1 MAHMMA
7 CFWYMI
13 GKSEQLDGAGS
24 LVQGW
29 VYNAEGKGWSDSDL
43 NPTCEPVDDDATA
56 AVVPLRVNSFVAYAM
71 RFTIDWPFP
80 RWEI

>member
-56 AVVPLRVNSFVAYAM
+56 AVVQRTTSCCRLAARSLCG
-71 RFTIDWPFP
+71 
-80 RWEI
+80 